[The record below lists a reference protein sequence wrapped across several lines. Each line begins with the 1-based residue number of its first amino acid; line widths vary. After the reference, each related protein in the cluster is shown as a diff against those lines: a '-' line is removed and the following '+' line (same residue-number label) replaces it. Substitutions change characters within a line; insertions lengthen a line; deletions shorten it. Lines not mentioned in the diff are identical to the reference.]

1 MGGKFVKG
9 QSGNP
14 AGRPKGSRN
23 RMSVLRESL
32 VTAAEAREVVAKLV
46 ESAKAGDTQA
56 ASILMDRLWPKL
68 KSQAPALAVPLPEGD
83 LADQAEA
90 VFREMASGMIP
101 VTDAGQM
108 LAALASVVKIKE
120 SAEFE
125 KRLRSLEQRLLAR
138 GR

>member
-1 MGGKFVKG
+1 MAGRFVKG

-101 VTDAGQM
+101 VADAGQM
-108 LAALASVVKIKE
+108 LTALASVVKIKE

>member
-32 VTAAEAREVVAKLV
+32 VTVTEAREVVAKLV

-90 VFREMASGMIP
+90 LFREMASGMIP
-101 VTDAGQM
+101 VADAGQM
-108 LAALASVVKIKE
+108 LTALASVVKIKE